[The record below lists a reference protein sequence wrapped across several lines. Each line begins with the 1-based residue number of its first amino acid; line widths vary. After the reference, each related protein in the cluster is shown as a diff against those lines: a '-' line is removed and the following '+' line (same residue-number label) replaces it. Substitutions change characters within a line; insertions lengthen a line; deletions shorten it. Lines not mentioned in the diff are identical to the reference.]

1 MKVRALPTTF
11 PECNKNI
18 TGSALVGGVF
28 KMLVVVECEHLLKL
42 KKLALSC
49 DASILQDVPDDIGRI
64 AKKREKNWWTNHG
77 LPYCMQKIEDEN
89 RVSFTT
95 MHLDKRRCVVV

>member
-1 MKVRALPTTF
+1 MKVQALPTTF
-11 PECNKNI
+11 AECNKNI

-28 KMLVVVECEHLLKL
+28 KMLAVVECEHLLKL

-49 DASILQDVPDDIGRI
+49 DASI
-64 AKKREKNWWTNHG
+64 AKKRVKNWWTNHG
-77 LPYCMQKIEDEN
+77 LPYCMQKIEEEN
-89 RVSFTT
+89 RVSFAA